1 MIRLDHFV
9 IQVSDYDSAV
19 EFYRQVFQFAEFAEV
34 PDPAGDA
41 SIGFRQADGLTIWI
55 EDSEGRSIKPLAGSL
70 NHYAFHC
77 DNRQDVDAAYQF
89 CRDRKWNTLG
99 EPKAYPRYGDFYGFA
114 FEGPDQLKLEFLT
127 R

>member
-1 MIRLDHFV
+1 MIRLAHFV
-9 IQVSDYDSAV
+9 IQVSDYGSAV
-19 EFYRQVFQFAEFAEV
+19 EFHRQFFQYAGFVEI
-34 PDPAGDA
+34 PDPEGDT

-55 EDSEGRSIKPLAGSL
+55 EDSGGHNIQPFAGSL

-89 CRDRKWNTLG
+89 CRERKLHTLV
-99 EPKAYPRYGDFYGFA
+99 EPKAYPQYGDFYGFA
-114 FEGPDQLKLEFLT
+114 VEGPDQLKLEFLT